1 MSQALKLIR
10 SGRQMPVSARM
21 PQALRI
27 LAQKAGMQ
35 ASQPVDTGLQLLRIR
50 LLDAPRKPR
59 RIQIFSTRFA
69 ICERR

>member
-1 MSQALKLIR
+1 MSQALELIR

-59 RIQIFSTRFA
+59 RIQIFQDQYNL
-69 ICERR
+69 ILCM